1 MIGLALVLAAIQPA
15 GAPAEAPAFVP
26 CNRRPVPRAPCVN
39 LAVLFGNAAY
49 PSDSWARGEQ
59 GDVSFRVEVD
69 SYGNVT
75 RCWITRSSGYRSLDA
90 RTCVYLRRF
99 VVYNAARDAN
109 GRAIGGTDEGT
120 VHWRHPRPRPAAG
133 EAR

>member
-1 MIGLALVLAAIQPA
+1 MIGLALVLASMQTGYFA
-15 GAPAEAPAFVP
+15 AEAPPFVP
-26 CNRRPVPRAPCVN
+26 CNRRPVPRGPCVN
-39 LAVLFGNAAY
+39 LANLFGNAAY
-49 PSDSWARGEQ
+49 PNDAWARGQQ

-75 RCWITRSSGYRSLDA
+75 RCWVTRSSGVPSLDS

-109 GRAIGGTDEGT
+109 GRAVGGTDEGT
-120 VHWRHPRPRPAAG
+120 VEWRHPRPRPAA
-133 EAR
+133 APPR